1 MVYIYPLIAGILY
14 GIGTLLNKKVA
25 NLLDNP
31 WLSSFIFNLASTLV
45 SVFLLVYDLNNGGI
59 LISTSFL
66 DWLLIF
72 ASMLLTTFAFW
83 GMFTSMRELPVSEQ
97 MLLSRFSIIT
107 YTLGGFLL
115 LGETVSWIKFVGLML
130 VLSGILFSSLR
141 KGKFVFNK
149 WVIIQ
154 LLASIC
160 FGLTVIVDK
169 VASIHFSPGFWVFI
183 NISTTTLAIFVL
195 AYLNGSLKNLK
206 TVSNEYYR
214 YTLGAGAVMATAY
227 YFNIASYG
235 LGGLVILVGALSQ
248 IKILVAV
255 AGGYIFFKE
264 RSDLFVKFVGVIT
277 VIIGL
282 ILLKF

>member
-1 MVYIYPLIAGILY
+1 MVYIYPLIAGLLY

-31 WLSSFIFNLASTLV
+31 WLSSLIFNLASTIV
-45 SVFLLVYDLNNGGI
+45 SIFLLFYDLNNGGFI
-59 LISTSFL
+59 ISQRLL
-66 DWLLIF
+66 DWVLIMT
-72 ASMLLTTFAFW
+72 SMFLTAFAFW

-107 YTLGGFLL
+107 YTIGGFLL
-115 LGETVSWIKFVGLML
+115 LGETVSWLKFVGLML
-130 VLSGILFSSLR
+130 VLSGIIFSSIR

-160 FGLTVIVDK
+160 FGLTVIIDK
-169 VASIHFSPGFWVFI
+169 VSSVHFSPGMWVFI
-183 NISTTTLAIFVL
+183 NISTSTLAIFVL
-195 AYLNGSLKNLK
+195 ALRNGALKNIK
-206 TVSNEYYR
+206 EVTKEYYA
-214 YTLGAGAVMATAY
+214 YTLGAGAVMASAY

-255 AGGYIFFKE
+255 IGGYIFFKE

-277 VIIGL
+277 VLIGL
-282 ILLKF
+282 ILLKV